1 MVFEILEIW
10 NRDTT
15 KQQSVAP
22 QVTGEPQQ
30 PPIQSPVSNQRGFV
44 PLIIGF
50 AILLVVVGI
59 GAYYLG
65 TQKNNQ
71 VITNNNQAIPSPTTS
86 DIIRNTSPTS
96 NPVSIATLPEG
107 WLYKGNNECDVKF
120 PIPPKKEPYYSTPDS
135 NRPPSVTGDEGSGRF
150 WDFPRGGVYPN
161 ILSKLISNNQEYKQ
175 ATTMYATVDE
185 ASGYVSSAVVVSCIR
200 NTGNL
205 NNLSM
210 LNSLKSKLQ
219 EYNNDKSEKGMQAST
234 YTIKSSNEVSRWNS
248 KVYDLTMAEY
258 YSNPGGQPITNSIEY
273 TMFTTPKYIYEVRV
287 MGATDNSFV
296 KETARKI
303 FDNLQF
309 TSN

>member
-1 MVFEILEIW
+1 MNSVLQDVANSYKKRTVVDVRSGDTVRVHQKIKEGNKERVQVFE
-10 NRDTT
+10 
-15 KQQSVAP
+15 
-22 QVTGEPQQ
+22 GM
-30 PPIQSPVSNQRGFV
+30 
-44 PLIIGF
+44 
-50 AILLVVVGI
+50 
-59 GAYYLG
+59 
-65 TQKNNQ
+65 
-71 VITNNNQAIPSPTTS
+71 VIRTS
-86 DIIRNTSPTS
+86 
-96 NPVSIATLPEG
+96 
-107 WLYKGNNECDVKF
+107 
-120 PIPPKKEPYYSTPDS
+120 KKEPYYSTPDS